1 MITKLGPA
9 QRDTIF
15 PANIILDR
23 DLVVRGVG
31 PVIARRFPEVSI
43 GTCLT
48 DHFRIGAME
57 KHATIQALAG
67 TEALLDLEPV
77 DGGLRLSGWV
87 LPADDNYLLALRI
100 APDSYALDGS
110 DLKVSDFAPRDPAIH
125 GLLMY
130 AIQHALLDEQK
141 QSARELEKANQQ
153 NLDLLSRFGRLAGFI
168 AHDFNNLISI
178 VRLNCDRLL
187 IELEAD
193 PKLKRVV
200 DIIKDTVTRGSAI
213 TRSLMALANQRD
225 DSRVPIPLD
234 QFLHENR
241 EFLATTVGSK
251 VEIVFRPGAE
261 GAVVLANQVGI
272 LNSLVNVL
280 INARD
285 AMPGG
290 GRISITSSADKE
302 TATVEIADTG
312 LGMDEAVKARAFE
325 PMFSTKAH
333 GNGLGLASVLH
344 FAVESGG
351 DAQIRSQPGEGTT
364 VSLILPR
371 HYPAYQDSQAVA
383 PEGPESGEAGIG
395 APRLLL
401 VDDEPY
407 ALEALSELLAAKGF
421 AITASA
427 SAEEAIEHLRPG
439 AFHAL
444 LSDIDLPGAS
454 GADLARE
461 ACRIDPALKL
471 ILMSGYVPRD
481 TDLDADWMFLRKP
494 LNTQVVTEMLRTAT
508 HSSG

>member
-15 PANIILDR
+15 PANIILDH
-23 DLVVRGVG
+23 DLVVRSVG
-31 PVIARRFPEVSI
+31 PVIARRFPHVSI
-43 GTCLT
+43 GTSLA
-48 DHFRIGAME
+48 DHFRISTME
-57 KHATIQALAG
+57 KDATIAGLVG
-67 TEALLDLEPV
+67 TEALIDLEPV
-77 DGGLRLSGWV
+77 NGGLRLSGWV
-87 LPADDNYLLALRI
+87 LPSEDNYLLALRI

-110 DLKVSDFAPRDPAIH
+110 GLKVSDFAPRDPAIH

-141 QSARELEKANQQ
+141 QSARELERAHKQ
-153 NLDLLSRFGRLAGFI
+153 NLDLLNRFGRLAGFI

-178 VRLNCDRLL
+178 IRLNCDRLMN
-187 IELEAD
+187 ELAED

-200 DIIKDTVTRGSAI
+200 DIIKDTATRGSAI
-213 TRSLMALANQRD
+213 TRSLMALADQRD
-225 DSRVPIPLD
+225 DARVPIVMD

-251 VEIVFRPGAE
+251 VQIDCRPDAE
-261 GAVVLANQVGI
+261 GAVVLANQVAI

-285 AMPGG
+285 AMPDG
-290 GRISITSSADKE
+290 GRISIATSADRE
-302 TATVEIADTG
+302 TVTVEIADTG
-312 LGMDEAVKARAFE
+312 LGMDETVQARAFE
-325 PMFSTKAH
+325 PMFSTKTH

-344 FAVESGG
+344 FAVENGG
-351 DAQIRSQPGEGTT
+351 DAQIRSQPGEGAT
-364 VSLILPR
+364 VSLVLPR
-371 HYPAYQDSQAVA
+371 HHPAEQGGQAIA
-383 PEGPESGEAGIG
+383 QAGPQADEAGIG

-407 ALEALSELLAAKGF
+407 ALEALSELLAAEGF

-439 AFHAL
+439 AFEAL
-444 LSDIDLPGAS
+444 LSDIVLPGAS

-461 ACRIDPALKL
+461 ACRIDPGLKV

-481 TDLDADWMFLRKP
+481 TDMDAEWMFLRKP
-494 LNTQVVTEMLRTAT
+494 LNTRVVTEMLRTAT
-508 HSSG
+508 GS